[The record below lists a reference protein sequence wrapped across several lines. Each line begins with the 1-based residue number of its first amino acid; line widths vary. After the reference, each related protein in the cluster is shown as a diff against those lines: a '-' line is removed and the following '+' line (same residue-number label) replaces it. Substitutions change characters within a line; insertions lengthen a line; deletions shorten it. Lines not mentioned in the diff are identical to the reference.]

1 MSLILY
7 FAYTGWTYYDTMI
20 LPHFAINV
28 KTFMHI
34 FGFFGNFIINMSY
47 ISRIAASFSRQFD
60 QTVGA
65 SPLAIVPGR
74 HLRQPLADNG
84 G

>member
-1 MSLILY
+1 MSLILHLLIRDGH
-7 FAYTGWTYYDTMI
+7 TII
-20 LPHFAINV
+20 LSHFAINV

-47 ISRIAASFSRQFD
+47 ISRIAASFSRQLD
-60 QTVGA
+60 QAVGA
-65 SPLAIVPGR
+65 DPFAVVPGR
-74 HLRQPLADNG
+74 HLCQSLADNG

>member
-1 MSLILY
+1 
-7 FAYTGWTYYDTMI
+7 MI

-47 ISRIAASFSRQFD
+47 ISRIAASFSRQLD
-60 QTVGA
+60 QAVGA
-65 SPLAIVPGR
+65 GPLAIVPG
-74 HLRQPLADNG
+74 
-84 G
+84 